1 MDSRILAAL
10 TLAMALGLTAVGPA
24 VAQQAAPAGKPDAP
38 AIAIVDEQVVIGRS
52 KAGRAIQ
59 PQFEK
64 LKKSFEDEVNKEREA
79 LQRDGQQLASQRS
92 ILSPEA
98 FAQREQALR
107 QRGQALSQLIATRK
121 RTLDDTLA
129 RALDQIRKVMF
140 EVVGDMATKRE
151 INIVLPKAAVILFA
165 RTLDITDDVLKQVD
179 EKLPTVALKVV
190 EAQPE
195 PAARQGA
202 QPRQQRQPA
211 PAPRQSPPARQP
223 PAR

>member
-1 MDSRILAAL
+1 
-10 TLAMALGLTAVGPA
+10 
-24 VAQQAAPAGKPDAP
+24 
-38 AIAIVDEQVVIGRS
+38 
-52 KAGRAIQ
+52 
-59 PQFEK
+59 
-64 LKKSFEDEVNKEREA
+64 
-79 LQRDGQQLASQRS
+79 
-92 ILSPEA
+92 
-98 FAQREQALR
+98 
-107 QRGQALSQLIATRK
+107 
-121 RTLDDTLA
+121 
-129 RALDQIRKVMF
+129 
-140 EVVGDMATKRE
+140 MATKRE

-195 PAARQGA
+195 PAERQGA